1 MKLDFDLAIVWMLI
15 VLSVF
20 DLNISTCRAQG
31 NLTPPGAPAPTM
43 KSLDQIEPRTPVDD
57 IHTPGSSSV
66 KFVITQPGSYYLT
79 TNIVGA
85 SGDQGI
91 IIQANNVTLDLNGF
105 SLLGNPGSFSAISVS
120 SGYHNAT
127 VRNGLFNG
135 WSEGVTVSG
144 NNVTLEHLT
153 VSSSFLG
160 LYCDDS
166 AMNVTIKNCT
176 VTDSSAN
183 GITIGNNSVVSGCLT
198 ASNASDGIFVSG
210 SVGGNVINGN
220 NCVGNDTGDGSNAGG
235 IIVQSS
241 NNRIEDNHV
250 TGTASAGY
258 GIAILGGSKN
268 LVIKNSVTGSGTN
281 NYFIT
286 SQNDA
291 GPIGS
296 ASNNGSPWLNISH

>member
-1 MKLDFDLAIVWMLI
+1 MKLDFDLAIVLVI
-15 VLSVF
+15 VLSVL
-20 DLNISTCRAQG
+20 DLNTFTCRAQG

-43 KSLDQIEPRTPVDD
+43 KSLDQIEPRTPVDA
-57 IHTPGSSSV
+57 IHTPGNSSV

-91 IIQANNVTLDLNGF
+91 IIQANNVTLDLKGF
-105 SLLGNPGSFSAISVS
+105 SLLGNPDSFSAITVS
-120 SGYHNAT
+120 SGYHNVI

-144 NNVTLEHLT
+144 NNVTLEQLT
-153 VSSSFLG
+153 VSGSFLG

-183 GITIGNNSVVSGCLT
+183 GITIGNNSLVSGCLT

-210 SVGGNVINGN
+210 SVGGNVISGN
-220 NCVGNDTGDGSNAGG
+220 NCVGNDTSGGLNAGG

-250 TGTASAGY
+250 TGTASSGY
-258 GIAILGGSKN
+258 GIAILSGTKN

-286 SQNDA
+286 NQNDA

-296 ASNNGSPWLNISH
+296 AYTNGSPWLNISH